1 MIIPNQL
8 LGIVFQIAF
17 TELKKQLG
25 NFHFVF
31 PLLKKKNLR
40 LQNKKNHNGSDKKTN
55 KLCLAHYPGP
65 NMPIRGCVRKDYKKR
80 GKS

>member
-1 MIIPNQL
+1 MAL
-8 LGIVFQIAF
+8 
-17 TELKKQLG
+17 TELKKQVG
-25 NFHFVF
+25 NFHFVS

-40 LQNKKNHNGSDKKTN
+40 LQNKNNHNGSDKKTN

-65 NMPIRGCVRKDYKKR
+65 NMLIRRCIRKDYKKC